1 MCTEEGKRTSSY
13 FALHFRFPLFFNLVT
28 IFEVP
33 FRLCSPLH
41 IARVNFSLRS
51 CYIAGKL
58 SDTNVPVQIPHQTP
72 ALADLPVNLSYG
84 IPGVLDI
91 GDKILDVLFE
101 LLYLVSAFNKETGPF
116 VTNIS
121 SRCQRRVLQDTC
133 SSIPLN
139 DFIEVVK
146 FVDVRVE
153 LLYGTLSLS
162 NLCIKVDYS
171 LLMLLLKHINRCLCL
186 RNL

>member
-1 MCTEEGKRTSSY
+1 M
-13 FALHFRFPLFFNLVT
+13 
-28 IFEVP
+28 
-33 FRLCSPLH
+33 
-41 IARVNFSLRS
+41 
-51 CYIAGKL
+51 GKL
-58 SDTNVPVQIPHQTP
+58 SDTSVPVQIRHQTP
-72 ALADLPVNLSYG
+72 ALADLPVNFSYG
-84 IPGVLDI
+84 IPGILV
-91 GDKILDVLFE
+91 GDKIIDVLFE
-101 LLYLVSAFNKETGPF
+101 LLNLVGALNKETSPF

-121 SRCQRRVLQDTC
+121 GRCQWRVLQDTC

-139 DFIEVVK
+139 DFIEVVE

-153 LLYGTLSLS
+153 LLYKTLSLA